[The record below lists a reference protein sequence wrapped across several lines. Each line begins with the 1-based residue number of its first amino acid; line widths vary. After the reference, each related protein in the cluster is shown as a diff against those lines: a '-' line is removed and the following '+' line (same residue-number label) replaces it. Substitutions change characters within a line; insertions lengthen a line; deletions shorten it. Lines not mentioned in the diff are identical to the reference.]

1 MSDGLRTT
9 PSSSLRDALRRA
21 KDAAT
26 RVDRAATFL
35 RHEASEATPNSERR
49 WLIGYE
55 AENLLWNVL
64 RDAHSLVDLL
74 NDDQGDGAEA
84 AAKTV
89 YEALRA
95 RRLAAKLDD
104 VEGRTP
110 EEAAAFQ
117 AKARELRGE

>member
-1 MSDGLRTT
+1 MADLAASI
-9 PSSSLRDALRRA
+9 RRA

-26 RVDRAATFL
+26 RVDRAVSFL
-35 RHEASEATPNSERR
+35 RYEASEARHGSERR

-74 NDDQGDGAEA
+74 NDDRGDAAEQ
-84 AAKTV
+84 AAKSV

-95 RRLAAKLDD
+95 RRLAAKLDAA
-104 VEGRTP
+104 EGRTP
-110 EEAAAFQ
+110 EETEAFQ